1 MEGYWWTRENSH
13 FWISTT
19 EIHIIVLWNYRSVQR
34 SVVFPALSDPST
46 HERAVRS
53 IEALPCPDLS
63 VWVSVGT
70 NHNSMADE
78 SGNQGRAGSSG
89 EGSPQE
95 LQDSVTSDCA
105 AQWKAFEVKCK
116 ELQGNWGW
124 KSVPQPPDPEQ
135 FSKEAHPDRTVLLS
149 SDYET
154 STYAYRV
161 DHCSLGQ
168 NPQQDISRLLPIS
181 F

>member
-1 MEGYWWTRENSH
+1 M
-13 FWISTT
+13 
-19 EIHIIVLWNYRSVQR
+19 
-34 SVVFPALSDPST
+34 FPALSDPST

-95 LQDSVTSDCA
+95 LQDSV
-105 AQWKAFEVKCK
+105 
-116 ELQGNWGW
+116 
-124 KSVPQPPDPEQ
+124 PDMDAEQ
-135 FSKEAHPDRTVLLS
+135 EDDEEMEEEPMGLMARR
-149 SDYET
+149 
-154 STYAYRV
+154 A
-161 DHCSLGQ
+161 
-168 NPQQDISRLLPIS
+168 
-181 F
+181 